1 MVCLDKDHP
10 HACGDKRNS
19 LLRHRSNPGSS
30 PRVWGQ
36 VFLQL
41 PMILKPHI
49 IPTRVGTS
57 HRCRGRQC
65 RTQDHPHAC
74 GDKLTQYL
82 AVSQIAGS
90 SPRVWGQVAQVLN
103 ASWNKRII
111 PTRVGTSEGR
121 EPEPSSKE
129 DHPHACGDKLPFYLL
144 NSVAEGSSP
153 RVWGQESLT
162 SF

>member
-1 MVCLDKDHP
+1 MWGQAHTAQGLQYAERIIPTRVGTREILCSGIEVIRDHP
-10 HACGDKRNS
+10 HACGDK
-19 LLRHRSNPGSS
+19 LIAELVFICTIGSS

-90 SPRVWGQVAQVLN
+90 SPRVWGQAHVVHEFESLPG
-103 ASWNKRII
+103 II
-111 PTRVGTSEGR
+111 PTRVGTS
-121 EPEPSSKE
+121 
-129 DHPHACGDKLPFYLL
+129 L
-144 NSVAEGSSP
+144 
-153 RVWGQESLT
+153 
-162 SF
+162 

>member
-1 MVCLDKDHP
+1 MWGQGSTSLFIVLKTGIIPTRVGTRVIWYCLVCLDKDHP

-90 SPRVWGQVAQVLN
+90 SPRVWGQVYEDGRFL
-103 ASWNKRII
+103 SFDGII
-111 PTRVGTSEGR
+111 PTRVGTR
-121 EPEPSSKE
+121 Q
-129 DHPHACGDKLPFYLL
+129 LL
-144 NSVAEGSSP
+144 VL
-153 RVWGQESLT
+153 R
-162 SF
+162 

>member
-1 MVCLDKDHP
+1 MWGQESYGNIWYVSTKIIPTRVGTREILCSGIEVIRDHP
-10 HACGDKRNS
+10 HACGDK
-19 LLRHRSNPGSS
+19 LIAELVFICTIGSS

-90 SPRVWGQVAQVLN
+90 SPRVWGQVYEDGRFL
-103 ASWNKRII
+103 SFDGII
-111 PTRVGTSEGR
+111 PTRVGTS
-121 EPEPSSKE
+121 
-129 DHPHACGDKLPFYLL
+129 FNTFLL
-144 NSVAEGSSP
+144 FFGV
-153 RVWGQESLT
+153 
-162 SF
+162 

>member
-1 MVCLDKDHP
+1 MWGQAVNNIENRLVSRIIPTRVGTREILCSGIEVIRDHP
-10 HACGDKRNS
+10 HACGDK
-19 LLRHRSNPGSS
+19 LIAELVFICTIGSS

-90 SPRVWGQVAQVLN
+90 SPRVWGQVYEDGRFL
-103 ASWNKRII
+103 SFDGII
-111 PTRVGTSEGR
+111 PTRVGTR
-121 EPEPSSKE
+121 Q
-129 DHPHACGDKLPFYLL
+129 LL
-144 NSVAEGSSP
+144 VL
-153 RVWGQESLT
+153 R
-162 SF
+162 

>member
-1 MVCLDKDHP
+1 MWGQESYGNVWYVSTKIIPTRVGTREILCSGIEVIRDHP
-10 HACGDKRNS
+10 HACGDK
-19 LLRHRSNPGSS
+19 SNGYVPDELNKLSS

-90 SPRVWGQVAQVLN
+90 SPRVWGQVYEDGRFL
-103 ASWNKRII
+103 SFDGII
-111 PTRVGTSEGR
+111 PTRVGTR
-121 EPEPSSKE
+121 Q
-129 DHPHACGDKLPFYLL
+129 LL
-144 NSVAEGSSP
+144 VL
-153 RVWGQESLT
+153 R
-162 SF
+162 